1 MRKVVM
7 LPVAAQDLA
16 DIVEYLAQFYESTA
30 LRQYDRIVEK
40 IKELPRFPEKYEAYS
55 AGQYRL
61 AYRRMPV
68 DSYLVFYV
76 VLEDTIEIHRILHGS
91 RDIKRHLDNGI

>member
-1 MRKVVM
+1 M
-7 LPVAAQDLA
+7 LPIAAQDLT

-30 LRQYDRIVEK
+30 LRQYNRIIEK
-40 IKELPRFPEKYEAYS
+40 IKDLPLFPEKYEVYS
-55 AGQYRL
+55 AGQFRL
-61 AYRRMPV
+61 AYRRIPV

-91 RDIKRHLDNGI
+91 RDIKRRLDTGI